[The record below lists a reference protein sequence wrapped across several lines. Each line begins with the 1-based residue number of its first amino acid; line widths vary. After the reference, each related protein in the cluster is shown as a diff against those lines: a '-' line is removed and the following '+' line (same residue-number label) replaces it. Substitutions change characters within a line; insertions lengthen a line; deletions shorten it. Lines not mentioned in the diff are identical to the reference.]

1 MVHADG
7 YQGYHRLPEN
17 IQVVGCWAH
26 TRRKFDEALTAVP
39 KQRSLRLNR
48 QKPCAILQ
56 SCSSWSKTLPH

>member
-39 KQRSLRLNR
+39 KQRQPAS
-48 QKPCAILQ
+48 KPAE
-56 SCSSWSKTLPH
+56 TLCYFAKLS